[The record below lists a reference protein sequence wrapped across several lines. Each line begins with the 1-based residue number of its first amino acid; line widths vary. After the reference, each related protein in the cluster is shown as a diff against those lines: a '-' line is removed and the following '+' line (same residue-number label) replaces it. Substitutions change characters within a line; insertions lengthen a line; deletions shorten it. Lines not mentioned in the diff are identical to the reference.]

1 MISSP
6 TADNAFER
14 TVNHPPRGIGQKTID
29 EIRGHA
35 RAQSASLWSASL
47 ELVASQQLSARAR
60 SALQAYVDLIQRMT
74 AELGELPLGEQIKS
88 SIEISGLQAHFKKD
102 NSEKGQSRIEN
113 LQELVGA
120 GKGFEYDAEV
130 DENLSTLDAFLAHAA
145 LEAGEA
151 QGDAWED
158 CVQLMTMHSV
168 KGLEFPLV
176 FLVGME
182 EGLFP
187 HQRSSEE
194 PGRMEEE
201 RRLCYVGI
209 TRAREQLVVTSAE
222 VRRLYGNENYNMLSR
237 FVREIPDELKQEI
250 RPKAQFSRPVMQT
263 PTRREY
269 DLAQEDTGLVVGQRV
284 NHARFGDGVVLNLEG
299 QGSQSRVQVNFEKD
313 GSKWLIASMANLQ
326 PA

>member
-1 MISSP
+1 M
-6 TADNAFER
+6 
-14 TVNHPPRGIGQKTID
+14 
-29 EIRGHA
+29 
-35 RAQSASLWSASL
+35 
-47 ELVASQQLSARAR
+47 
-60 SALQAYVDLIQRMT
+60 
-74 AELGELPLGEQIKS
+74 
-88 SIEISGLQAHFKKD
+88 
-102 NSEKGQSRIEN
+102 
-113 LQELVGA
+113 
-120 GKGFEYDAEV
+120 
-130 DENLSTLDAFLAHAA
+130 STLDAFLAHAA

-151 QGDAWED
+151 QADAWED

-222 VRRLYGNENYNMLSR
+222 VRRLFGGESYNMLSR
-237 FVREIPDELKQEI
+237 FVREIPDDLIQEV
-250 RPKAQFSRPVMQT
+250 RPKAKFTRTVAAAPLSMQ
-263 PTRREY
+263 RER
-269 DLAQEDTGLVVGQRV
+269 AEADTGLFVGQRV

-299 QGSQSRVQVNFEKD
+299 QGPQSRVQVNFED
-313 GSKWLIASMANLQ
+313 AGSKWLIASMANLQ